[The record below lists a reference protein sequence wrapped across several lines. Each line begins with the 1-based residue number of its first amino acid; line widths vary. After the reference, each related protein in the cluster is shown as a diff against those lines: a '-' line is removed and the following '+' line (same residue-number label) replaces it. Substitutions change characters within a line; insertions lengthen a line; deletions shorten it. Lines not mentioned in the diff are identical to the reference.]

1 VIPSVY
7 LDSFYICSEIP
18 QTTCVVQREA
28 ELVGK
33 LGLEFLG
40 VKVLKTSSSF
50 PCFTSCVI

>member
-1 VIPSVY
+1 VY

-40 VKVLKTSSSF
+40 VKVLKTSSSSPASPLVLF
-50 PCFTSCVI
+50 KNS